1 MGDTYPFRDM
11 RFYKDES
18 KGDHAK
24 RMRKAAL
31 YGDHEKAEPLH
42 TMIAEVLVAKNATMF
57 ATLLHRLG
65 MVFRETKGV
74 GENSF
79 FIEGA

>member
-1 MGDTYPFRDM
+1 MTDTYPYRDM
-11 RFYKDES
+11 RFFKDET
-18 KGDHAK
+18 KADHAK

-31 YGDHEKAEPLH
+31 YGNHEKVEPLH
-42 TMIAEVLVAKNATMF
+42 TMIAEVLVAKDATKF
-57 ATLLHRLG
+57 ATLLHQLG

-79 FIEGA
+79 FIEYQ